1 MSRICSVICLVAKP
15 FKVTICTGFMC
26 LCQWQAYIFPCSAS
40 LRWQHLVFYRLSPSP
55 QLSHQCQ
62 CTVRSRLGISVVC
75 THVSFRIPILGDS
88 RVTLVQHALLHLIT
102 LADGKAKGFKAGGR
116 DGEIGAR
123 WTSWGAEGDRRP
135 LSECHESP
143 KGWYFLYILSLCRL
157 DKLVLIQGPK
167 KGMWLYPWW
176 APRDLISQ
184 QEKAGFHRICM
195 PGRVITVCRRPVCP
209 SPHLTWNSLCV
220 HWHRTKPFYD

>member
-15 FKVTICTGFMC
+15 FKVTICTGFMR

-88 RVTLVQHALLHLIT
+88 HVTLVQHPLLHLIT

-116 DGEIGAR
+116 DGKNRRQMDISGCR
-123 WTSWGAEGDRRP
+123 RDRRP
-135 LSECHESP
+135 FVRVPWEPTRLVSP
-143 KGWYFLYILSLCRL
+143 VHTLAVQL
-157 DKLVLIQGPK
+157 DKLVSIQGPK
-167 KGMWLYPWW
+167 KGMCLYPWW

-184 QEKAGFHRICM
+184 QEKAGFHRMCM
-195 PGRVITVCRRPVCP
+195 PGRVITVCRRPVYP
-209 SPHLTWNSLCV
+209 SPHLTWN
-220 HWHRTKPFYD
+220 